1 MREHIIRPYW
11 TKDVTEVFSVGLIL
25 LSSNQLKAISRESD
39 VRKAG
44 LHEIAQFLAPR
55 NI

>member
-1 MREHIIRPYW
+1 M
-11 TKDVTEVFSVGLIL
+11 
-25 LSSNQLKAISRESD
+25 ISRESD

-55 NI
+55 RYKQIHFKNYSNSDFTQQTKNDHMCEGHF

>member
-1 MREHIIRPYW
+1 M
-11 TKDVTEVFSVGLIL
+11 
-25 LSSNQLKAISRESD
+25 ISRESD

-55 NI
+55 NICINKYIKNNSNPDSTLQTKNNHMYEEYF